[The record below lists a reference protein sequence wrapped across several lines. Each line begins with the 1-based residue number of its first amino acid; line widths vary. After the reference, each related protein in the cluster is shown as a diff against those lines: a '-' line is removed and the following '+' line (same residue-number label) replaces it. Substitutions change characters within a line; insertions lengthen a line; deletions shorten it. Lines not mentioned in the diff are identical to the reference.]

1 MKKVSIFI
9 LIIILLSFIIS
20 IYAYQTL
27 EVDKIASH
35 WNVKGEV
42 DDYMGKFWG
51 LFFLPVITIGLYLLF
66 LLIPKIDPLKNNIT
80 KFRKDYD
87 MFIFTFV
94 LFMLYVHLLTIFA
107 NFGNS
112 FNMGTVLMPAIGI
125 WFFYLG
131 SIMKQL
137 KRNWFIGVRTPWTL
151 SSDKVWEKTHKFAS
165 KIFKVWGGLII
176 LTIFI
181 PAEYSIWVILVS
193 SFIVL
198 IWIVLYSYLEFRKEK
213 K

>member
-1 MKKVSIFI
+1 
-9 LIIILLSFIIS
+9 
-20 IYAYQTL
+20 
-27 EVDKIASH
+27 
-35 WNVKGEV
+35 
-42 DDYMGKFWG
+42 
-51 LFFLPVITIGLYLLF
+51 
-66 LLIPKIDPLKNNIT
+66 
-80 KFRKDYD
+80 
-87 MFIFTFV
+87 
-94 LFMLYVHLLTIFA
+94 
-107 NFGNS
+107 
-112 FNMGTVLMPAIGI
+112 LMPAIGI